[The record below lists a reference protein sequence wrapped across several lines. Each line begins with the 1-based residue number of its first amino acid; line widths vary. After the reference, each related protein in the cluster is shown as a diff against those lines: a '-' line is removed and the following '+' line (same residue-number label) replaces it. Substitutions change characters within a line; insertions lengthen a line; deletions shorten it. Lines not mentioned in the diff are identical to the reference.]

1 MANPGRAVASI
12 GLAFVVFLL
21 GLMVLTGAPIWY
33 LTLRYGSQA
42 VEDSPGGGGAIVIG
56 TAPIA
61 AAISLIAAIILG
73 VRFYYRS
80 DKKPKPAKKS
90 RQEDA

>member
-42 VEDSPGGGGAIVIG
+42 VEDSPGGGAIVIG

-80 DKKPKPAKKS
+80 GKKPKPAKKS